1 MGKEMTE
8 KEAISRVR
16 RSKAAARTSYDRMSG
31 WYDWMAGSSEKAFTD
46 LGLELLCVQPGEHV
60 LEIGCGTGHS
70 LLALSQAAGAT
81 GQVYGLDLSSG
92 MLRQSANRIRQ
103 AQYGI
108 ETQLIA
114 GDAAHLP
121 LLKNS
126 LDAIF
131 MSFTL
136 ELFDT
141 PEIPQV
147 LDECR
152 RALRK
157 TGRLGVVSLQK
168 STPPSRMLRLYE
180 WAHQRFPNAIDCRP
194 IFVLRSLEQS
204 GFQLEASIER
214 NMWGL
219 PVTAALARPGLAN

>member
-1 MGKEMTE
+1 MTAKEE
-8 KEAISRVR
+8 ISRVR

-31 WYDWMAGSSEKAFTD
+31 WYDWLAGSSEKAFTD

-81 GQVYGLDLSSG
+81 GRVYGLDLSSG
-92 MLRQSANRIRQ
+92 MLRQSANRLSL
-103 AQYGI
+103 ANCGI
-108 ETQLIA
+108 GTQLIA
-114 GDAAHLP
+114 GDAARLP

-152 RALRK
+152 RTLRK
-157 TGRLGVVSLQK
+157 RGRLGVVSLQK
-168 STPPSRMLRLYE
+168 ATASAPIVRVYE
-180 WAHQRFPNAIDCRP
+180 WAHERFPNVIDCRP
-194 IFVLRSLEQS
+194 IFVTRSLEQS
-204 GFQLEASIER
+204 GFRLEAALER
-214 NMWGL
+214 RMWGL
-219 PVTAALARPGLAN
+219 PVMAAMARAG